1 MKSKRKAGKGSS
13 KCGIADAAAAKTE
26 LEKGKFMK
34 ELSSLAAVAAKEL
47 KEGRLVM
54 SMSMKKAVKS
64 SSKGGIADAV
74 AAETELF
81 GKMRRPRRP

>member
-1 MKSKRKAGKGSS
+1 MKSKKKAVKGSS
-13 KCGIADAAAAKTE
+13 HGGIADAAAAETE
-26 LEKGKFMK
+26 LEKGKSVK
-34 ELSSLAAVAAKEL
+34 ELSSLAAVAAE
-47 KEGRLVM
+47 EAEFVM
-54 SMSMKKAVKS
+54 NMSMKKAVKS